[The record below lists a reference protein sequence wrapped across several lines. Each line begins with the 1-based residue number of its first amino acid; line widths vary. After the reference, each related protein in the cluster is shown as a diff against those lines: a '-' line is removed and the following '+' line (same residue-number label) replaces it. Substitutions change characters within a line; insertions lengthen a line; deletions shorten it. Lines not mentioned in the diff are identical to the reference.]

1 MAKYYLILIV
11 IMGIVLFNVFT
22 KDPCNSLLRADFSNK
37 YPDYEVLDAV
47 SGEGSPESVQC
58 TVYYEKTDSKDVYKD
73 IWVYRNS
80 SDGWK
85 FSNILFTGRI
95 DPKTGQVEL
104 PPGPAVADP
113 APVELDIEA
122 EIEKLPLVQ

>member
-1 MAKYYLILIV
+1 MAKYYLVLFIIL
-11 IMGIVLFNVFT
+11 GIVLYNIFIT
-22 KDPCNSLLRADFSNK
+22 DPCNNLLRADFANK
-37 YPDYEVLDAV
+37 YPGYEILDSV
-47 SGEGSPESVQC
+47 SGEGSPETVQC
-58 TVYYEKTDSKDVYKD
+58 TAYYEKPDSKDVYKD

-95 DPKTGQVEL
+95 DPETGQVEVT
-104 PPGPAVADP
+104 PEPASADP
-113 APVELDIEA
+113 APVEVDIEA

>member
-1 MAKYYLILIV
+1 MAKYYLVLFI
-11 IMGIVLFNVFT
+11 IMGIVLFNIFI
-22 KDPCNSLLRADFSNK
+22 KDPCNNLIRADFVNK
-37 YPDYEVLDAV
+37 YPGYEILDSV

-58 TVYYEKTDSKDVYKD
+58 TVYYEKPDSKDVYKD

-80 SDGWK
+80 SDGWN

-104 PPGPAVADP
+104 PSEPAVADP
-113 APVELDIEA
+113 APVEVDIEA

>member
-1 MAKYYLILIV
+1 MAKYYLVLLV
-11 IMGIVLFNVFT
+11 IIGVVLFNIFI
-22 KDPCNSLLRADFSNK
+22 KDPCNILARADFANK
-37 YPDYEVLDAV
+37 HPGYEILDTV

-58 TVYYEKTDSKDVYKD
+58 TVYYEKPDSKDVYKD

-104 PPGPAVADP
+104 PPEPAVADP
-113 APVELDIEA
+113 APVEVDIEA

>member
-1 MAKYYLILIV
+1 MAKYYLVLFI
-11 IMGIVLFNVFT
+11 IMGVVLFNIFI
-22 KDPCNSLLRADFSNK
+22 KDPCNNLLRDDFSNK
-37 YPDYEVLDAV
+37 YPGYEMLDAD
-47 SGEGSPESVQC
+47 SGDGSPESVQC
-58 TVYYEKTDSKDVYKD
+58 IVYYEKPDSKDVYKD

-85 FSNILFTGRI
+85 FSNILFSGRI

-104 PPGPAVADP
+104 PPESAVADP
-113 APVELDIEA
+113 APVEFDIEA